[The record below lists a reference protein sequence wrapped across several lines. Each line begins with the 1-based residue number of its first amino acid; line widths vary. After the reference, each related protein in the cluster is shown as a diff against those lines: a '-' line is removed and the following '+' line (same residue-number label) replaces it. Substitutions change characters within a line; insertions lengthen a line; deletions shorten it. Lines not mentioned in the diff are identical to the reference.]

1 MTNASNSG
9 ATVLRVTS
17 LLVEM
22 EAADALGRADRAS
35 RPLNPTRRERPMIAS
50 PSLDSSILLRC
61 ESVTPVLL
69 EESLDAIKDFV
80 EHLKGHKVHQ
90 TNVAFA
96 QLR

>member
-1 MTNASNSG
+1 
-9 ATVLRVTS
+9 
-17 LLVEM
+17 
-22 EAADALGRADRAS
+22 
-35 RPLNPTRRERPMIAS
+35 MIAS